1 MAGSLPLTRRGEIAR
16 AIAVGA
22 LIGFTA
28 ALTWRALTGNWTTTA
43 TQLLNIVFGTFA
55 LGLAYWCLRTA
66 WLDELERRRRQRTV
80 QQLRRLTRDRG
91 GL

>member
-1 MAGSLPLTRRGEIAR
+1 MAGFLTRRGQVVR

-22 LIGFTA
+22 VIGFA
-28 ALTWRALTGNWTTTA
+28 VAIAFRALSGHWTQSA

-55 LGLAYWCLRTA
+55 LGMAVWALRTA
-66 WLDELERRRRQRTV
+66 WLDELERRKRQRTV
-80 QQLRRLTRDRG
+80 QQLRRLSRDGG